1 MDSVNYD
8 SKAAGIRQTAIFGLF
23 FGAAI
28 ASRFLLGLRTD
39 TVSILV
45 SFVVLFLMFW
55 VIPYW
60 FEKYRAIREFKTYKF
75 KIILKFC
82 LLLFLVGAVSSSLV
96 KYYYFEYMRPAMFA
110 EINDMVVAELNNMN
124 AYPKEKMI
132 DEAMLYVTAAN
143 YAIISGF
150 FNLLLALPMALIVR
164 FNFWQREKMQKF
176 TGRGM

>member
-1 MDSVNYD
+1 MDSVNND
-8 SKAAGIRQTAIFGLF
+8 SKAEGIRQTAIFGLF

-28 ASRFLLGLRTD
+28 ASRFMLGLRTD
-39 TVSILV
+39 TVSIIV
-45 SFVVLFLMFW
+45 SFVILFLMFW

-82 LLLFLVGAVSSSLV
+82 LLLFFVGAVSSSIV

-110 EINDMVVAELNNMN
+110 EINDMVMAEMKNMN
-124 AYPKEKMI
+124 AYPKEMI

-143 YAIISGF
+143 YAIVSGV
-150 FNLLLALPMALIVR
+150 FNLLLALPMALVVR
-164 FNFWQREKMQKF
+164 FNFWQREKMLKF
-176 TGRGM
+176 TGRG